1 MSTATAQH
9 RFVPARA
16 FGSIVVSVWRP
27 WRGSAARFADSQVIA
42 LREDGLANEDIYV
55 ASREAR
61 QLNFGHY
68 ETQILH
74 RNRDHPFWSSRAGG
88 TAQVPFLPD
97 ARSQVRAFFPGP
109 RRQDRHP
116 RSRLVFR

>member
-1 MSTATAQH
+1 MSTAAAPLP
-9 RFVPARA
+9 PARA

-27 WRGSAARFADSQVIA
+27 WRRSAARFVDWQVIA
-42 LREDGLANEDIYV
+42 FREDGLANEDIYV

-61 QLNFGHY
+61 QLNFGPY

-74 RNRDHPFWSSRAGG
+74 RSRDHPFWSPRAGG

-109 RRQDRHP
+109 CRQDRHP